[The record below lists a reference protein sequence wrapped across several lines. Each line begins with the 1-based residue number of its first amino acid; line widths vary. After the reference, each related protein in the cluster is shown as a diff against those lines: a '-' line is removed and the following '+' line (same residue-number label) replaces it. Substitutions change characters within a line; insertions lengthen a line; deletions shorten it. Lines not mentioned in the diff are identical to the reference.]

1 MNEAIDSRQLRA
13 FAALVRT
20 GSFTLAAKELFLSQS
35 AVSHSIKALET
46 ELGCRLLDRM
56 GKKFALTLAG
66 EQLLHHSEKIL
77 KEMEQA
83 RVSLQQLGKWGKS
96 RLRLG
101 ASATACQYILPAV
114 LRELKKTFPQC
125 LLSIAP
131 GDTREAEDLL
141 QDGEIDL
148 AVALEPQ
155 HDTALEFMPLFQDE
169 LWFVVDPQHP
179 WAMRGRVERDEISTQ
194 NYIHYSRSSYTFR
207 IVENYFHEEDMKL
220 NLSIELGDMEAI
232 KELVKVG
239 LGVSILAPWVVRKEL
254 ADKSLVALPL
264 GRRKLRR
271 HWGILSRRG
280 RRPTLT
286 EETFIALCRKTTER
300 LVKAEWN

>member
-1 MNEAIDSRQLRA
+1 MRA

-35 AVSHSIKALET
+35 AISHSIKALES

-56 GKKFALTLAG
+56 GKKVALTLAG
-66 EQLLHHSEKIL
+66 EQLMHHTEKIL
-77 KEMEQA
+77 GEMTLA
-83 RVSLQQLGKWGKS
+83 RSSLEQLGKWGKS

-101 ASATACQYILPAV
+101 ASATACQYILPGV
-114 LRELKKTFPQC
+114 LRELKKTFPHC

-141 QDGEIDL
+141 QSGQLDL
-148 AVALEPQ
+148 AVTLEPQ
-155 HDTALEFMPLFQDE
+155 HDTALEFIPLFEDE
-169 LWFVVDPQHP
+169 LCFVVDPQHP
-179 WAMRGRVERDEISTQ
+179 WAARDRVERAEISKQ

-207 IVENYFHEEDMKL
+207 LVEEYFRDDDMAL

-254 ADKSLVALPL
+254 DEKSLVALPL
-264 GRRKLRR
+264 GRRKLKRQ
-271 HWGILSRRG
+271 WGILSRRG

-286 EETFIALCRKTTER
+286 EETFVALCRKATEK
-300 LVKAEWN
+300 LAKAA